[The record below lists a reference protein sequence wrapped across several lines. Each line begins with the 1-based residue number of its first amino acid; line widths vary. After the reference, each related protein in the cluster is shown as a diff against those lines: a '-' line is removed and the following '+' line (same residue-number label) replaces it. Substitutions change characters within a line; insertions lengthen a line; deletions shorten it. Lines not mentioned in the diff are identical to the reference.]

1 MMTSA
6 ILMHIMVSFPHLT
19 FPPSFPSLLPRS
31 LLPTSPSITLFPLF
45 PFLSLPPSPQVTIP
59 ELHEA
64 IQMVVKE
71 RDDLLSRV
79 DDFHRIT
86 EAAKRERIL
95 AIDEKDKLLHR

>member
-1 MMTSA
+1 
-6 ILMHIMVSFPHLT
+6 
-19 FPPSFPSLLPRS
+19 
-31 LLPTSPSITLFPLF
+31 
-45 PFLSLPPSPQVTIP
+45 
-59 ELHEA
+59 
-64 IQMVVKE
+64 MVVKE